1 MVLTDDQGVVVVAAH
16 QVGGAMSRLRQVQQG
31 RPYQLP
37 PPAAGLPPD
46 PQEGRDAWRS
56 NLISTA
62 QAAVAQAAAAA
73 AAASNGDVAG
83 SSGSKGRKRPRPSDG
98 ASEPGSSSNSSSSLP
113 AGSVQAAL
121 VRSYQAVSPSLAQ
134 ELCEAVGVSPASSPE
149 QLVGGQWDAL
159 YNAWRQWQQCLANSS
174 FSPSSCSSTGRFSM
188 LGAYPQQHASAHAL
202 LDTYYSS
209 LQAADL
215 HTSLHQRLSAAVGN
229 ALKKARGRVYSFN
242 QQLQAA
248 EQVDAVQKQADLIMA
263 NVYR

>member
-1 MVLTDDQGVVVVAAH
+1 MVLTDEQGMVVVAAH

-46 PQEGRDAWRS
+46 PQEGLDAWRS

-73 AAASNGDVAG
+73 RNGDAAG
-83 SSGSKGRKRPRPSDG
+83 SSGSKGRKRPRSSDG
-98 ASEPGSSSNSSSSLP
+98 ASEPGSSSSSSSLP

-134 ELCEAVGVSPASSPE
+134 ELCEAAGVSPASSPE
-149 QLVGGQWDAL
+149 QLVEGQWDAL

-209 LQAADL
+209 LQAAEL